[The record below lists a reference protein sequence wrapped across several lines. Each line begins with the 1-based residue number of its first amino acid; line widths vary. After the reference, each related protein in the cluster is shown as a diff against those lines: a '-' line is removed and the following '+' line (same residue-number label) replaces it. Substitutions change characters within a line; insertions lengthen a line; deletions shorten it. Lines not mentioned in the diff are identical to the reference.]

1 MSATNSPAML
11 TVIGNIFDRLAQGG
25 ARETAREFN
34 LDTKLVWLTNKVGD
48 ITNTEIHE
56 CRSHKVY
63 AVACCAFAWLESL
76 HLNRTDLI
84 ARIADERLRQKQLFA
99 DRIHHFRTDSP
110 VVDWKRKLRVLLE
123 EVGEVAQAIDRL
135 EWNPRSSILKKHFV
149 TELIQVAAV
158 CVAWLEA
165 LEAPSGAATKE
176 GK

>member
-1 MSATNSPAML
+1 MSAKNSPAML
-11 TVIGNIFDRLAQGG
+11 TVIGNIYSRLDQGG
-25 ARETAREFN
+25 ERETARDFN
-34 LDTKLVWLTNKVGD
+34 LDTKLVWLANKVGD

-56 CRSHKVY
+56 CRYHKVY

-76 HLNRTDLI
+76 HIKPEDLLI
-84 ARIADERLRQKQLFA
+84 KISDERLRQKQLFA

-123 EVGEVAQAIDRL
+123 EVGEVAQTIDRL
-135 EWNPRSSILKKHFV
+135 ERSPRSSHLKKHFV
-149 TELIQVAAV
+149 TELVQVAAV

-165 LEAPSGAATKE
+165 EE